1 VRYDRGLVPV
11 DAALVDRLAAHR
23 TVGVVPRSELEWV
36 AARSTLRELKPG
48 EVLTPVSGDGVAAMY
63 VVLSGRMT
71 ITVNR
76 GTGPRKVMEWIGG
89 DLTGF
94 LPYSRIKT
102 PPGDVVVDEP
112 TTVVGLPRE
121 HIEALKRECP
131 ELTAVC
137 VHVMLDRARAFTSS
151 DLLDEKMVSLGRL
164 AAGLAHEL
172 NNPAS
177 AVARNAASL
186 GAALTD
192 LDRATRL
199 FCALGLPDAA
209 CREVDTVRAA
219 AAAAPAADLTPI
231 ERADR
236 QDGIADWLDGHG
248 APAVEPDRLV
258 DAGWTLDHLQRLSDV
273 VNTRQLGVTLDYVAS
288 AEAARRLSTDI
299 ERAASRIHDLVSA
312 VKRFTHMDQAMVGTP
327 TALGPGLSDT
337 LTMLEAKARHKDA
350 DLRLHVEPDLPLVEA
365 IGGELN
371 QVWTNLIDNA
381 LDAIPRG
388 GRVVI
393 SAGRQGDKVVVRV
406 SDNGPGIPPEIR
418 ARIFDPFFTTKD
430 VGKGS
435 GLGLDITRRLVLR
448 HRGTIELRTDEAG
461 TVFEVA
467 LPVAQQAAEPASEGQ
482 RASRANG
489 AGTPGPR
496 E

>member
-1 VRYDRGLVPV
+1 VPA
-11 DAALVDRLAAHR
+11 DPSLVDRLVAHR
-23 TVGVVPRSELEWV
+23 TVGVVPRAELDWV
-36 AARSTLRELKPG
+36 AARSSLRELKTG
-48 EVLTPVSGDGVAAMY
+48 EVLTPTSGEGVAAMY

-76 GTGPRKVMEWIGG
+76 GAGPRKVMEWIGG

-112 TTVVGLPRE
+112 TTVVVLPKE

-186 GAALTD
+186 GAALVD

-209 CREVDTVRAA
+209 CREVDAVRAA
-219 AAAAPAADLTPI
+219 AAAAPPTELTPI

-236 QDGIADWLDGHG
+236 QDAITEWLEKHG
-248 APAVEPDRLV
+248 APGVESDRLV
-258 DAGWTLDHLQRLSDV
+258 DAGWTIEHLQRLCDV
-273 VNTRQLGVTLDYVAS
+273 VSQKQLSVTLDYVAS
-288 AEAARRLSTDI
+288 AESARRLSADI
-299 ERAASRIHDLVSA
+299 ERAASRIHELVSA

-327 TALGPGLSDT
+327 TTLDPGLSDT
-337 LTMLEAKARHKDA
+337 LAMMEAKARHKDA
-350 DLRLHVEPDLPLVEA
+350 ELRLHVEPDLPKVEA

-371 QVWTNLIDNA
+371 QVWTNLVDNA

-388 GRVVI
+388 GRVVV
-393 SAGRQGDKVVVRV
+393 SAGRQGDRVIVRV
-406 SDNGPGIPPEIR
+406 SDNGPGIPAEIR
-418 ARIFDPFFTTKD
+418 ARIFDPFFTTKE

-448 HRGTIELRTDEAG
+448 HRGTIEVRTDETG
-461 TVFEVA
+461 TVFEVT
-467 LPVAQQAAEPASEGQ
+467 LPIAQQATGPASERQ
-482 RASRANG
+482 ASE
-489 AGTPGPR
+489 PR
-496 E
+496 ERRGDSGAP